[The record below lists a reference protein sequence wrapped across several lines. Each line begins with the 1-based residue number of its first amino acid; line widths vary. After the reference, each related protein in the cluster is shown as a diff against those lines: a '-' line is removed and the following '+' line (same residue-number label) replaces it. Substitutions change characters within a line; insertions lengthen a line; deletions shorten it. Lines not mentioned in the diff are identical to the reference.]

1 MNSTPSQQYSA
12 IVHDFWGTGQT
23 LIEQPQTARPRTQ
36 QPETLEPQAT
46 IGQISVTTDDS
57 LPQNRP
63 LSLLLLECQEPEP
76 AEPVA
81 TSPETASAA
90 HPGVLKLRP
99 ELRESLGLTDR
110 GTIQLQHLEAALEH
124 AGEKMFGSDFLHYFT
139 VSAQQDLLAQ
149 HDRSP
154 QPGDASQHDPLPQP
168 NHPQPHPQPH
178 TQSQPSALQIRTL
191 SQADAQLF
199 SEFQERCSDDD
210 RDEAFVELDH
220 WLVVAAVK
228 GNRIVCAT
236 SAYPWQDSSLVDIGV
251 LTDPEF
257 RGQGY
262 GRATVRAISREILLR
277 NLEPQYR
284 CDPSN
289 AASAALAISSG
300 FTRFGTWNLI
310 SRGED

>member
-1 MNSTPSQQYSA
+1 MKTNPSQQYSA
-12 IVHDFWGTGQT
+12 IVHEFWGTGQT
-23 LIEQPQTARPRTQ
+23 LTEQPQTARPRTQ

-110 GTIQLQHLEAALEH
+110 GTIQLQDLEAALEH
-124 AGEKMFGSDFLHYFT
+124 AGEKMLGSDFLHYFT

-168 NHPQPHPQPH
+168 
-178 TQSQPSALQIRTL
+178 SALQIRTL

-199 SEFQERCSDDD
+199 SEFQERCSVDD

-220 WLVVAAVK
+220 WLVVAALK